1 MTDPSPPFVGRLHHP
16 GFELPL
22 WLVALA
28 SEDDAPSDH
37 LRLLCLRDGGCTVQ
51 SPGEKLEVAA
61 PALLL
66 LGPGDSINAGKRS
79 RGVVL
84 RFHPAVINGFLSV
97 QSLLAPQTLSG
108 TVGQDAYLLRTFFE
122 PRLTARA
129 LGLDG
134 RLDIVVRSA
143 LANIVREG
151 TLQRDDNWPCRTR
164 SYLIELLFHL
174 RLALEQATPATSAT
188 ADAVFDRALLLIHEK
203 LAEKFSVPEL
213 ARWCGTNRSSLNA
226 AFRAQTGRSVH
237 AHVMQVRMEVAA
249 TLLRDTGLPVA
260 EILLRVGYENPSH
273 FSRQFRALLGVTPG
287 AYRATHSSLPGRR
300 QAGQKLPETLVA
312 G

>member
-1 MTDPSPPFVGRLHHP
+1 MLD
-16 GFELPL
+16 
-22 WLVALA
+22 LA
-28 SEDDAPSDH
+28 QDDDAPDH
-37 LRLLCLRDGGCTVQ
+37 LRLLYLHDGQCAVQ
-51 SPGEKLEVAA
+51 SVAGRQVVSA
-61 PALLL
+61 PVIVL
-66 LGPGDSINAGKRS
+66 LGPGESLQSGPRS

-97 QSLLAPQTLSG
+97 ESLLALDTLTG
-108 TVGQDAYLLRTFFE
+108 TVSQDAYLLRTFFE
-122 PRLTARA
+122 PVLAGRVLA
-129 LGLDG
+129 LDG
-134 RLDIVVRSA
+134 RLDCVVRA
-143 LANIVREG
+143 TLANIVREG
-151 TLQRDDNWPCRTR
+151 TMQRDDNWPCRTR

-174 RLALEQATPATSAT
+174 RLALEQARPATDAA
-188 ADAVFDRALLLIHEK
+188 ADAVFDRALLVIHEK
-203 LAEKFSVPEL
+203 LAEKFSVPDL

-237 AHVMQVRMEVAA
+237 AYVMQVRMEVAA

-287 AYRATHSSLPGRR
+287 TYRYTHSSLPARR
-300 QAGQKLPETLVA
+300 RKDALVA